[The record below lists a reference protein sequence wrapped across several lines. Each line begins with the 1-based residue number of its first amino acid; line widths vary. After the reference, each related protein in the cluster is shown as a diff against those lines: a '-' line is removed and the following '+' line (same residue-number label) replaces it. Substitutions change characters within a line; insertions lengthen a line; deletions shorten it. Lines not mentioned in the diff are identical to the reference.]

1 MGKNLVLAA
10 KNQNIKRLINLS
22 SSCVYPK
29 NMDKNFEEDTIL
41 SGPLEPTN
49 EGYALA
55 KFLYKK
61 YVVILMQ
68 IILKC
73 FTKQLSHVIYS
84 ENMTILI

>member
-29 NMDKNFEEDTIL
+29 NMDNKLEEDLIL
-41 SGPLEPTN
+41 TGPLEPTN

-55 KFLYKK
+55 KIFVQKTH
-61 YVVILMQ
+61 V
-68 IILKC
+68 
-73 FTKQLSHVIYS
+73 QL
-84 ENMTILI
+84 N